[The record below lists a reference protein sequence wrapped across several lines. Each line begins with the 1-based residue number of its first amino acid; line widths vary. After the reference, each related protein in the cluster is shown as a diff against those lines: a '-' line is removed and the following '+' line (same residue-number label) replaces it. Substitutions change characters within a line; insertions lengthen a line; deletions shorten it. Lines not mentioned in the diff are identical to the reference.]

1 MIAEFFLSV
10 SRLALPLML
19 AAIGGLLSER
29 AGVAQLGLEGMM
41 LLGALTASVTALL
54 TGSTWLALSA
64 AMGAGV
70 ALALIQAL
78 FVLRFRSDQ
87 IIVGTALNLF
97 VFGLA
102 PFITKILFDTTGSPP
117 PLAPE
122 KMMGLEFYALAAVL
136 IGLVLYLYYRS
147 IWGLRLRFAGEAP
160 EVLVSEGLS
169 DVRIR
174 LGALAA
180 CGLLTGLGGASLTL
194 LISASYSP
202 MMSAGRGFMA
212 LAAVIFGAWR
222 PVPTLLACLFFALID
237 AAQIRLQGAVD
248 VPVQFIQILPYVVTI
263 VALAG
268 FYQRH
273 STPKGMGRHG

>member
-1 MIAEFFLSV
+1 
-10 SRLALPLML
+10 ML
-19 AAIGGLLSER
+19 AATGGLLSER
-29 AGVAQLGLEGMM
+29 SGIAQLGLEGML
-41 LLGALTASVTALL
+41 LLGALMATVTTLISGSALL
-54 TGSTWLALSA
+54 GLLAA
-64 AMGAGV
+64 VVAGV
-70 ALALIQAL
+70 LLALIQAL
-78 FVLRFRSDQ
+78 FVLKFRSDQ

-102 PFITKILFDTTGSPP
+102 PFVTKILFDTTGSPP
-117 PLAPE
+117 PLEPGQ
-122 KMMGLEFYALAAVL
+122 MMGAGFYVLAAVA
-136 IGLVLYLYYRS
+136 IGASIYLYHRS

-160 EVLVSEGLS
+160 AVLVSQGLS
-169 DVRIR
+169 DQRVRLSALIAC
-174 LGALAA
+174 GALA
-180 CGLLTGLGGASLTL
+180 GLGGASLTL

-222 PVPTLLACLFFALID
+222 PLPTLAACLFFATID

-263 VALAG
+263 IALAG

-273 STPKGMGRHG
+273 STPKGIGRHG

>member
-1 MIAEFFLSV
+1 
-10 SRLALPLML
+10 ML
-19 AAIGGLLSER
+19 AATGGLLSER

-54 TGSTWLALSA
+54 TGSALAGLTA
-64 AMGAGV
+64 AMGAGL

-78 FVLRFRSDQ
+78 FVLRFRADQ

-102 PFITKILFDTTGSPP
+102 PFVTKLLFDTTGSPP
-117 PLAPE
+117 PLAGE
-122 KMMGLEFYALAAVL
+122 KMMGWEFYTLTALL
-136 IGLVLYLYYRS
+136 IGGVLHLYHRS
-147 IWGLRLRFAGEAP
+147 VWGLRLRFAGEAP

-169 DVRIR
+169 DARVR

-222 PVPTLLACLFFALID
+222 PVPTLLACLFFAVID